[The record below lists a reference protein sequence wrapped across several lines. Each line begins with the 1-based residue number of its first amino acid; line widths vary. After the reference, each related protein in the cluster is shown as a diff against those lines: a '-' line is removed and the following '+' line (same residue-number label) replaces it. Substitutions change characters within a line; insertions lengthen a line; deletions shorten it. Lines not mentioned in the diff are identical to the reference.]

1 MEANISDVCK
11 KARGKLNALTR
22 IALFKKIIQHCIK
35 NEVF

>member
-22 IALFKKIIQHCIK
+22 IALFKRLS
-35 NEVF
+35 NTA